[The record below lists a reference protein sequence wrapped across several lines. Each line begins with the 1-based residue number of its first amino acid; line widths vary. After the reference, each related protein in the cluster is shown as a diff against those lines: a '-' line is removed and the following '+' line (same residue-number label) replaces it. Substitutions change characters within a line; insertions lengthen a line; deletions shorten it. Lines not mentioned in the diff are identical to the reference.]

1 MRDLEQRLTKTSD
14 SKVVAEEKLQSS
26 EGLVRSLQDEIKTT
40 TAKLEAKTSELTEVN
55 DKVCTC

>member
-40 TAKLEAKTSELTEVN
+40 TAKLEAKTSELTEVK